1 MKLSDIR
8 GERVFDVVAEIID
21 PIVSIA
27 QDKDAADLFA
37 PREKPKD
44 MEPWEFFLS
53 RVKRSLPPLLRTHR
67 EDFVRIMAVIND
79 VTPEEYKREL
89 TLAKLFSDVTELVT
103 DREFT
108 SFFG

>member
-53 RVKRSLPPLLRTHR
+53 RVKRSLPPLLKTHR
-67 EDFVRIMAVIND
+67 DDFVRIMATVND
-79 VTPEEYKREL
+79 VTPEEYKSEL

-103 DREFT
+103 DKEFT